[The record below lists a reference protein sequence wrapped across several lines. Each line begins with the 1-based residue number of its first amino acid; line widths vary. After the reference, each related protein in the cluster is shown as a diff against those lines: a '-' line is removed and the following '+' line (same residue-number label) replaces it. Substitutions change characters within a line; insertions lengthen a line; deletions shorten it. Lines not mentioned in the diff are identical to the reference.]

1 MSASASAFEKKLLMI
16 ENLFVMIGS
25 GTVTIDS
32 DLQKSP
38 LYFPLRLWEN
48 EEGFTSLYIQ
58 EECQSPSTFLEKLIL
73 NLQLQ
78 GPLSY
83 R

>member
-1 MSASASAFEKKLLMI
+1 MI
-16 ENLFVMIGS
+16 ENLFVMIGT
-25 GTVTIDS
+25 GTATIDS
-32 DLQKSP
+32 DLQKAP
-38 LYFPLRLWEN
+38 LYFLLRLWVN
-48 EEGFTSLYIQ
+48 AEGFTSLYIH